1 MRTWL
6 KNSWSW
12 LKDKW
17 EFVAAGVTVLVVFLL
32 GRKSK
37 NVDLTVAEQISD
49 NKDEQI
55 KVERELSAQEK
66 LEIAQANKRYVDTR
80 IALRRKYRAAKSE
93 LEKETTQRKLDL
105 LETAKDNPAEIDR
118 ILLEEFN
125 ISKMDK

>member
-6 KNSWSW
+6 NDCWSW

-17 EFVAAGVTVLVVFLL
+17 EFVAAGVTVLIVFLL

-55 KVERELSAQEK
+55 KVEIELSAHEK
-66 LEIAQANKRYVDTR
+66 LQIAQAH
-80 IALRRKYRAAKSE
+80 
-93 LEKETTQRKLDL
+93 
-105 LETAKDNPAEIDR
+105 
-118 ILLEEFN
+118 
-125 ISKMDK
+125 

>member
-6 KNSWSW
+6 KDSWSW

-17 EFVAAGVTVLVVFLL
+17 EFVAAGVTVLIVFLL

-66 LEIAQANKRYVDTR
+66 LQIAQAP
-80 IALRRKYRAAKSE
+80 
-93 LEKETTQRKLDL
+93 Q
-105 LETAKDNPAEIDR
+105 EIH
-118 ILLEEFN
+118 
-125 ISKMDK
+125 

>member
-6 KNSWSW
+6 KDSWSW

-17 EFVAAGVTVLVVFLL
+17 EFVAAGVTVLIVFLL

-66 LEIAQANKRYVDTR
+66 LQIAQAHKRYIDTR
-80 IALRRKYRAAKSE
+80 IALRKQYKAAKSE
-93 LEKETTQRKLDL
+93 LEKETAQRKLDL
-105 LETAKDNPAEIDR
+105 LETAKDNPEEIDR
-118 ILLEEFN
+118 ILMEQFN
-125 ISKMDK
+125 ISKLK

>member
-6 KNSWSW
+6 KDSWSW

-17 EFVAAGVTVLVVFLL
+17 EFVAAGVTVLIVFLL

-66 LEIAQANKRYVDTR
+66 LEIAKAHKRYIDTR
-80 IALRRKYRAAKSE
+80 IALRKQYRAAKSE
-93 LEKETTQRKLDL
+93 LERETAQRKIDL
-105 LETAKDNPAEIDR
+105 LETAKDNPDEIDR
-118 ILLEEFN
+118 ILMEEFN
-125 ISKMDK
+125 ISKLK

>member
-1 MRTWL
+1 MWA
-6 KNSWSW
+6 W

-17 EFVAAGVTVLVVFLL
+17 EFVAAGVTVLIVFLL

-66 LEIAQANKRYVDTR
+66 LQIAQAHKRYIDTR
-80 IALRRKYRAAKSE
+80 IALRKQYKAAKSE
-93 LEKETTQRKLDL
+93 LERETAQRKIDL
-105 LETAKDNPAEIDR
+105 LETAKDNPDEIDR
-118 ILLEEFN
+118 ILMEEFN
-125 ISKMDK
+125 ISKLK

>member
-17 EFVAAGVTVLVVFLL
+17 EFVAAGVTVLIVFLL

-49 NKDEQI
+49 NKDEQT

-66 LEIAQANKRYVDTR
+66 LEIAQAHKRYVDTR
-80 IALRRKYRAAKSE
+80 IALRSKYRAAKSE

>member
-6 KNSWSW
+6 KDSWSW

-17 EFVAAGVTVLVVFLL
+17 EFVAAGVTVLIVFLL

-66 LEIAQANKRYVDTR
+66 LEIAKAHKRYIDTR
-80 IALRRKYRAAKSE
+80 IALRKQYKAAKSE
-93 LEKETTQRKLDL
+93 LERETAQRKIDL
-105 LETAKDNPAEIDR
+105 LETAKDNPDEIDR
-118 ILLEEFN
+118 ILMEEFN
-125 ISKMDK
+125 ISKLK

>member
-17 EFVAAGVTVLVVFLL
+17 EFVAAGVTVLIVFLL

-66 LEIAQANKRYVDTR
+66 LEIAQAHKRYVDTR

-105 LETAKDNPAEIDR
+105 LETAKDNPDEIDR
-118 ILLEEFN
+118 ILMEEFN
-125 ISKMDK
+125 ISKLK